1 MSRGWGRRWGR
12 RERGVLRASRR
23 LAAGLYLYAAML
35 GALGRRLLRPAPL
48 LPPLHTL
55 TLHPLTL
62 HPLSRAMSGASARQ
76 LELEALPKS
85 ELVQRLL
92 AAEGRDA
99 SAGAEG
105 EARGKKRAK
114 PDPSAG
120 AAGKK
125 ARGKGKGKKQR
136 GFDMSRCR
144 QRHVALK
151 IAYYGQSYHGFAS
164 QDDIDNTIEGHLFR
178 ALQQTCL
185 IVDRDSCNYSRC
197 GRTDKGVSALGQ
209 VVALHLRTKLTDD
222 AHPALLSAEAVAAAA
237 APKAPAPDDDA
248 PSTGRPEPPALP
260 AEAWAT
266 SQPEAEL
273 DYIKMLNGVLPH
285 DIRVLGW
292 AHLPPAAQ
300 FSARFSC
307 RRRVYHYYFAR
318 GALDTEAMAQAAA
331 AFVGEHDFRNF
342 CKMDIACAA
351 QPAAAPQPAALG
363 WADRIALR
371 QERDAF
377 HARDSLLHSRGPA
390 NRHRGAV

>member
-1 MSRGWGRRWGR
+1 
-12 RERGVLRASRR
+12 
-23 LAAGLYLYAAML
+23 ML
-35 GALGRRLLRPAPL
+35 GALSRRLVRP
-48 LPPLHTL
+48 PPSP
-55 TLHPLTL
+55 LHPLTL
-62 HPLSRAMSGASARQ
+62 RLSRAMSGSSARQ

-114 PDPSAG
+114 PDASAG
-120 AAGKK
+120 AAGSGKK

-209 VVALHLRTKLTDD
+209 VVALHLRSKLTDD

-342 CKMDIACAA
+342 CKMDIACALLPLPS
-351 QPAAAPQPAALG
+351 QPLLAALT
-363 WADRIALR
+363 
-371 QERDAF
+371 E
-377 HARDSLLHSRGPA
+377 SLCVAGT
-390 NRHRGAV
+390 

>member
-1 MSRGWGRRWGR
+1 
-12 RERGVLRASRR
+12 
-23 LAAGLYLYAAML
+23 ML
-35 GALGRRLLRPAPL
+35 GALSRRLVRP
-48 LPPLHTL
+48 PPSP
-55 TLHPLTL
+55 LHPLTL
-62 HPLSRAMSGASARQ
+62 RLSRAMSGSSARQ

-114 PDPSAG
+114 PDASAG
-120 AAGKK
+120 AAGSGKK
-125 ARGKGKGKKQR
+125 ARGKGKKQR

-209 VVALHLRTKLTDD
+209 VVALHLRSKLADD

-342 CKMDIACAA
+342 CKMDIACALLPLPS
-351 QPAAAPQPAALG
+351 QPLLAALT
-363 WADRIALR
+363 
-371 QERDAF
+371 E
-377 HARDSLLHSRGPA
+377 SLCVA
-390 NRHRGAV
+390 ET